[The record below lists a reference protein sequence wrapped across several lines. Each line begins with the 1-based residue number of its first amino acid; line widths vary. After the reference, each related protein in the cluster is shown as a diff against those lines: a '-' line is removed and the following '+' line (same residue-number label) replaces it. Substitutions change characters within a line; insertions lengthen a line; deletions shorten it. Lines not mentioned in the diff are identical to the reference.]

1 MAVLFYM
8 WEVKGLAKQRHSFK
22 NSYETDRNELFLPTP
37 SIKDPFVYLK
47 ILQNYDKG
55 IYNAAWI
62 LTHNA
67 IDTIGRSGDDA
78 MSDALDFLKSVAD
91 AQFEHEKNFLQE
103 EVNKLA
109 KIDSQNQT
117 YKNIINIIQT
127 SPDKLDYFKLTKYL
141 NQCLQDID
149 AAEQRLKNISDV
161 NKAKNSKDFEAI
173 RNATAGLESLIS
185 DFTHQ
190 RFEFKKSKEEFIV
203 K

>member
-1 MAVLFYM
+1 MA
-8 WEVKGLAKQRHSFK
+8 
-22 NSYETDRNELFLPTP
+22 
-37 SIKDPFVYLK
+37 
-47 ILQNYDKG
+47 
-55 IYNAAWI
+55 
-62 LTHNA
+62 
-67 IDTIGRSGDDA
+67 
-78 MSDALDFLKSVAD
+78 DALDFLKSVAD

-103 EVNKLA
+103 EVNKLS

-117 YKNIINIIQT
+117 YKNIINFLQT

-190 RFEFKKSKEEFIV
+190 RFEFKKSNTTKRQSQKRLNTWNRKGKRNENSTAIRSRGPGLYRNGDS
-203 K
+203 KTLL